1 MELVKD
7 QVSDLKTI
15 IDQVSAGVS
24 VTRQVKRYTKSGD
37 EKLLWATYT
46 PYYDKDGDITR
57 VMFFAFDITDMN
69 T

>member
-24 VTRQVKRYTKSGD
+24 VKRQVKRYTKSGD

-46 PYYDKDGDITR
+46 PYYDKDG
-57 VMFFAFDITDMN
+57 VKYE
-69 T
+69 